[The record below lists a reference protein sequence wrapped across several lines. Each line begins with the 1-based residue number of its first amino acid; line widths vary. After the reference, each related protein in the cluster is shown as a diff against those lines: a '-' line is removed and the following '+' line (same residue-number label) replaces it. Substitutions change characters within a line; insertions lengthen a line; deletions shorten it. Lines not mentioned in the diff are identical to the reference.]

1 MGWWFCSILSSS
13 EHFFVGLHFWVPE
26 YRGDWDELGF
36 IQRRV
41 SPVAEGSIG
50 MLGEGCWRDW
60 EVWRRKG

>member
-1 MGWWFCSILSSS
+1 M
-13 EHFFVGLHFWVPE
+13 GLHFWVPE